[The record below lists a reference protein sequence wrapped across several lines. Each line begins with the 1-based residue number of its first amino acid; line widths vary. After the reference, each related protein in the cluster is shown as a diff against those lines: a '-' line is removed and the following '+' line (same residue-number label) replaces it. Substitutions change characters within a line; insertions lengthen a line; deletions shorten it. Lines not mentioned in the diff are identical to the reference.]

1 MQMVVLEIVLLEYL
15 FLSMNSG
22 GYVGIA
28 SNCLLIKGA
37 HYSEIAII
45 DL

>member
-15 FLSMNSG
+15 FLSMNPG
-22 GYVGIA
+22 GYVDIA
-28 SNCLLIKGA
+28 PNCLLIKGA
-37 HYSEIAII
+37 HYSEIATI